1 MRKADGRTKAVET
14 IIGHDAYLEGTL
26 SSKVS
31 LRIHGR
37 VKGTVL
43 CESMVI
49 IGPEGYVEGEIKSFD
64 AFIAGEFKGNVT
76 AKNKVEIAENGKVY
90 GDITTAKIV
99 VDPGVLFEGRCK
111 MLSEKDTTE
120 TADTDGPFSPAVP
133 LNVSYSRAAS

>member
-1 MRKADGRTKAVET
+1 MRKADRRTKTVET
-14 IIGHDAYLEGTL
+14 IIGHDTYLEGTL

-49 IGPEGYVEGEIKSFD
+49 IGPEGYVEGEIKSYD

-99 VDPGVLFEGRCK
+99 IDPGVLFEGRCK

-120 TADTDGPFSPAVP
+120 TTDTDGSFSTAVP
-133 LNVSYSRAAS
+133 LDVAYSRGAS

>member
-1 MRKADGRTKAVET
+1 MRKADKRTKMVET

>member
-1 MRKADGRTKAVET
+1 MRKADRRTKTVET
-14 IIGHDAYLEGTL
+14 IIGHDTYLEGTL

-49 IGPEGYVEGEIKSFD
+49 IGPEGYVEGEIKSYD

-76 AKNKVEIAENGKVY
+76 AKNKVEVAENGKVY
-90 GDITTAKIV
+90 GDVTTAKIV
-99 VDPGVLFEGRCK
+99 IDPGVLFEGRCK

-120 TADTDGPFSPAVP
+120 TTDTDGSFSTAVP
-133 LNVSYSRAAS
+133 LDVAYSRGAS

>member
-1 MRKADGRTKAVET
+1 MRKADRRTKTVET
-14 IIGHDAYLEGTL
+14 IIGHGAYLEGTL

-49 IGPEGYVEGEIKSFD
+49 IGAEGYVEGEITSYD
-64 AFIAGEFKGNVT
+64 VFIAGEFKGNVI

-99 VDPGVLFEGRCK
+99 IDPGVLFEGRCK
-111 MLSEKDTTE
+111 MISEKDTAE
-120 TADTDGPFSPAVP
+120 TDDSFSTAVP
-133 LNVSYSRAAS
+133 LDVSYSRAAP

>member
-1 MRKADGRTKAVET
+1 MRKADRRTKRVES

-26 SSKVS
+26 SSKVN

-49 IGPEGYVEGEIKSFD
+49 VGSEGSVEGEITSYD
-64 AFIAGEFKGNVT
+64 VFIAGEFKGNVT

-99 VDPGVLFEGRCK
+99 IDPGVLFEGRCK
-111 MLSEKDTTE
+111 MISEKEVSDS
-120 TADTDGPFSPAVP
+120 DDSFSTAVP
-133 LNVSYSRAAS
+133 LDVSYSRAAP

>member
-1 MRKADGRTKAVET
+1 MRKADRKTKTVET

-26 SSKVS
+26 CSKGI

-37 VKGTVL
+37 VKGTVE

-49 IGPEGYVEGEIKSFD
+49 IGPEGCVEGEITSYD
-64 AFIAGEFKGNVT
+64 VFIAGEFKGNVT

-99 VDPGVLFEGRCK
+99 IDPGVLFEGRCK
-111 MLSEKDTTE
+111 MISEKDTAE
-120 TADTDGPFSPAVP
+120 TDDSFSTAVP
-133 LNVSYSRAAS
+133 LDVSYSRAAP

>member
-1 MRKADGRTKAVET
+1 MRKANRRTKTVET

-26 SSKVS
+26 SSKGI

-37 VKGTVL
+37 VKGAVL

-49 IGPEGYVEGEIKSFD
+49 IGAEGYVEGEITSYNV
-64 AFIAGEFKGNVT
+64 FIAGEFKGNVT

-99 VDPGVLFEGRCK
+99 IDPGVLFEGRCK
-111 MLSEKDTTE
+111 MISEKDTAE
-120 TADTDGPFSPAVP
+120 TDDSFSTAVP
-133 LNVSYSRAAS
+133 LDVSYSRAAP

>member
-1 MRKADGRTKAVET
+1 MRKAVRRTKTVDT
-14 IIGHDAYLEGTL
+14 IIGHEAYLEGTL

-49 IGPEGYVEGEIKSFD
+49 IGPEGYVEGEIKSYD
-64 AFIAGEFKGNVT
+64 VFIAGEFKGNVI

-99 VDPGVLFEGRCK
+99 IDPGVLFEGRCK
-111 MLSEKDTTE
+111 MISEKDTAE
-120 TADTDGPFSPAVP
+120 TDDSFSTAVP
-133 LNVSYSRAAS
+133 LDVSYSRAAP

>member
-1 MRKADGRTKAVET
+1 MKKADGRTKAVET

-49 IGPEGYVEGEIKSFD
+49 IGSEGYVEGEIKSYD
-64 AFIAGEFKGNVT
+64 VFIAGEFKGNVT

-99 VDPGVLFEGRCK
+99 IDPGVLFEGRCK
-111 MLSEKDTTE
+111 MISEKDT
-120 TADTDGPFSPAVP
+120 ADTEDSFSTAVP
-133 LNVSYSRAAS
+133 LDVGYSRAAP